1 MSLVYTLVNAGE
13 IEYLLFCEI
22 CDGAGR
28 AQSVQ
33 RLGYGLD
40 EPGFESR

>member
-1 MSLVYTLVNAGE
+1 MGNGV
-13 IEYLLFCEI
+13 
-22 CDGAGR
+22 

-40 EPGFESR
+40 DQG